1 MPFFARARGMPIL
14 APFVASLVAACAAAF
29 ANACA
34 AQTLAVSNTTDS
46 VVARLVASR
55 SRGDQPVML
64 STLTSFE
71 WDSFSVIRVPAG
83 ESMANCG
90 RQGFLP
96 CGPELR
102 PSPDSVVQVLQFDRN
117 GEPVYEERIMAASGR
132 FADPLPNAVPRA
144 HATLVSCPGPTRQ
157 PVWCLKPYGPRPAQ
171 RFLDGG

>member
-1 MPFFARARGMPIL
+1 MPFSSRARMQLL
-14 APFVASLVAACAAAF
+14 AALLTAMAVAVPLAGAAS
-29 ANACA
+29 

-55 SRGDQPVML
+55 ARGDQPVML
-64 STLTSFE
+64 SSLTSFE
-71 WDSFSVIRVPAG
+71 WDTFSVIRVPAG

-117 GEPVYEERIMAASGR
+117 GEAVYEERIMAASGR

-144 HATLVSCPGPTRQ
+144 HATLVSCPGPARQ